1 MSTNQSSCPLT
12 PRQLE
17 CVSKL
22 AEGKHAKEIA
32 HEMGVKLSSV
42 VDLLVNCRRKAGV
55 TKETALVA
63 KAIREGWI
71 Q

>member
-1 MSTNQSSCPLT
+1 MTCPLT

-17 CVSKL
+17 CVSML

-32 HEMGVKLSSV
+32 HVWGVKLHKV
-42 VDLLVNCRRKAGV
+42 NDLLVVCRRRAGV